1 MPLQGY
7 ATDMAL
13 VEWNYSIFSGVWHKL
28 GYGWDDFLAWVE
40 NEHNNITSFMAGYM
54 YGYRVLPGRKKVY
67 DETCLARRVLGD
79 H

>member
-1 MPLQGY
+1 MEIMNNSKWKAFQLVLLQGY

-40 NEHNNITSFMAGYM
+40 NELIPEM
-54 YGYRVLPGRKKVY
+54 KVSH
-67 DETCLARRVLGD
+67 A
-79 H
+79 

>member
-13 VEWNYSIFSGVWHKL
+13 VEWIYSIFSGVWHTL

-40 NEHNNITSFMAGYM
+40 NELIPEM
-54 YGYRVLPGRKKVY
+54 KVSH
-67 DETCLARRVLGD
+67 AWV
-79 H
+79 